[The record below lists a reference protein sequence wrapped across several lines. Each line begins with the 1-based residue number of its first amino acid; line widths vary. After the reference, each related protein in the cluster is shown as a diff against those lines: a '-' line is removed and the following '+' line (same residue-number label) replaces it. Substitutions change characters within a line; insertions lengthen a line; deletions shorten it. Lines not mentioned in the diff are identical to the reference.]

1 VDRSFR
7 SGRVWR
13 SLTHLDLSGIHKWLT
28 YRIPDQ
34 PQHFGAASDN
44 TAELRRSTILMRDI
58 APHLK
63 NIQSLVIH
71 DSLDGPQAPGL
82 YMMPPSIFADPGVLA
97 LAKNL
102 LPQCKRV
109 EISSTSPQKIS
120 IEHLLA
126 FINRSEIQHLSLHVP
141 DSASLESFFSLRKG
155 KQLPKLTSVVIAP
168 VMGMSNSLPD
178 PVPMVY
184 GLSEMTGQLVSVQ
197 IQTYFHDRSKSE
209 AFAEVIRR
217 LVAKNPNLGMV
228 YLPNE
233 MPDAVFPLE
242 TPESEEAVDFDF
254 EYVEK
259 TCMELYHLPIAKL
272 RLGPG
277 WFPFFLQRISSGQ
290 KLGLALASVW
300 QEYLPV
306 DSALLAEIGE
316 LRMMLLFAQSFKSAP
331 VIHFFTSAAQSLLD
345 FWEASSGSPKHFS
358 NLIAIIDTCLTT
370 AAALEVELSQLD
382 MLWIRCRNLIQR
394 FPFLLNGAQN
404 GPLVRLLESQTQ
416 TYRPWTC
423 HGCLTTALCG
433 MQYCLLYQLQLFA
446 EFCQKMP
453 ILHFQCSG

>member
-1 VDRSFR
+1 
-7 SGRVWR
+7 
-13 SLTHLDLSGIHKWLT
+13 
-28 YRIPDQ
+28 
-34 PQHFGAASDN
+34 
-44 TAELRRSTILMRDI
+44 
-58 APHLK
+58 
-63 NIQSLVIH
+63 
-71 DSLDGPQAPGL
+71 
-82 YMMPPSIFADPGVLA
+82 
-97 LAKNL
+97 
-102 LPQCKRV
+102 
-109 EISSTSPQKIS
+109 
-120 IEHLLA
+120 
-126 FINRSEIQHLSLHVP
+126 
-141 DSASLESFFSLRKG
+141 
-155 KQLPKLTSVVIAP
+155 
-168 VMGMSNSLPD
+168 
-178 PVPMVY
+178 
-184 GLSEMTGQLVSVQ
+184 
-197 IQTYFHDRSKSE
+197 
-209 AFAEVIRR
+209 
-217 LVAKNPNLGMV
+217 
-228 YLPNE
+228 
-233 MPDAVFPLE
+233 LE